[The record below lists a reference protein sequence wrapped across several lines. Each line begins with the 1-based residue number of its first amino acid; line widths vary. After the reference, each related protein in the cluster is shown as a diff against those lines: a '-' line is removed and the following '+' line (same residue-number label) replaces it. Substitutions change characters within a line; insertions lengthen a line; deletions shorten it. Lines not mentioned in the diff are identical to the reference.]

1 MFTLKR
7 SPSLEIDVF
16 NVSLALNK
24 PLTTNARIN
33 FSTFAQAV
41 TATRAA
47 ATTAGFINE

>member
-1 MFTLKR
+1 MFTLVR
-7 SPSLEIDVF
+7 SPSLEVDVF

-24 PLTTNARIN
+24 PLTTNAYR
-33 FSTFAQAV
+33 SQMTFNQAV